1 MRGKGGISRNV
12 IFHCRITPAYAEK
25 RSSTSFKIS
34 SYQDHPRLCG
44 EKRTE
49 CYTKSAAWGSPPPM
63 RGKVAVMHWFAM
75 MQRITPAYAGKR
87 AVSPGGR
94 KVLRDHPRLCGE
106 KCHFLNPVELAIG
119 SPPPMRGKALSH
131 ICCCR
136 VSWITPAYAG
146 KSKPS
151 WSGQACMAGSPPP
164 MRGKAAHLRCRSLR
178 SGITPA
184 YAGKSGAPA
193 ISPVMM
199 TDHPRLCGEKSSPF
213 CAPCAI
219 RGSPPPMRGKVCLH
233 SEK

>member
-1 MRGKGGISRNV
+1 
-12 IFHCRITPAYAEK
+12 
-25 RSSTSFKIS
+25 
-34 SYQDHPRLCG
+34 
-44 EKRTE
+44 
-49 CYTKSAAWGSPPPM
+49 
-63 RGKVAVMHWFAM
+63 
-75 MQRITPAYAGKR
+75 
-87 AVSPGGR
+87 
-94 KVLRDHPRLCGE
+94 
-106 KCHFLNPVELAIG
+106 
-119 SPPPMRGKALSH
+119 MRGKALSH

-219 RGSPPPMRGKVCLH
+219 RGSPPPMRGKAFLVCQCDYSTGITPAYAGKSLIPVFFGGRFEDHPRLCGEKH
-233 SEK
+233 STLVIRSRRLGSPPPMRGKDEFDMDEVDDARITPAYAGKSSPHTYPQ